1 MADALHIEGHPPVG
15 IPTWQSMN
23 SAPDSSDATGAPSR
37 FDVLVRSL
45 PWDWLEALSR
55 NLQLDVQI
63 VDAHVNAM
71 LPSTPTPSPLARL
84 IAARSPDVRS
94 LVETAIARRAA
105 QAITSQTMRV
115 LAYPLINGDELPGAV
130 VIGRSA
136 TARRPGPTPVP
147 PADVDFEAAALS
159 ILRAI
164 QAHLHGGSATLRPQ
178 FDDLSSVGHVLD
190 AAAAHGTDRELVSAF
205 AAALAFWKRID
216 VYGYVTTASG
226 TYAAE
231 VWPPSTTQPQMAAMV
246 AASDLPAGS
255 ALTPLSQA
263 QIQALGIRSAR
274 DVLIARVPEGE
285 YPWLLVFCGNIPA
298 QDVSRLGLYVR
309 LLDQLIRTVT
319 SESIVRVLTA
329 ISAHL
334 IEHAD
339 DVEAAA
345 SGVLDALNAT
355 IGMSG
360 SALTV
365 TTGYGAPLLQ
375 VGQTEPYPRPTDVAT
390 GSRFATLR
398 RVPNH
403 YTFSLILTS
412 GEGRRIT
419 RYQRDITEAVAQ
431 LLDAWV
437 RRVLPQLQQR
447 DRRAGS
453 RNFDEVLDK
462 FAGQALE
469 RGSVVSV
476 VVVLIADAACFPG
489 LTQQWIARIR
499 GTMRAADM
507 VGMLGE
513 GEIGLLLHDTGRER
527 AEIVAH
533 RILKLLE
540 SADDAYTSPVVATGV
555 ATRSPNGSAAGG
567 TGIAEE
573 ARNSAIA
580 RATGFAHQDQPMP
593 SHNDSR

>member
-1 MADALHIEGHPPVG
+1 
-15 IPTWQSMN
+15 MN
-23 SAPDSSDATGAPSR
+23 SAPDSPDATGAPSR

-45 PWDWLEALSR
+45 PWDWLDALSR
-55 NLQLDVQI
+55 SLLLDVQI
-63 VDAHVNAM
+63 VDAHVNSK

-84 IAARSPDVRS
+84 IASRAPEVRS
-94 LVETAIARRAA
+94 VVEAAIARRAA
-105 QAITSQTMRV
+105 QAISSQTMRV

-130 VIGRSA
+130 VIARMA
-136 TARRPGPTPVP
+136 NARRPGPMQPE
-147 PADVDFEAAALS
+147 VDFEAAAHS

-178 FDDLSSVGHVLD
+178 FDDLASVGHVLD

-246 AASDLPAGS
+246 AASDLPAGG

-263 QIQALGIRSAR
+263 QIQALGIRNAH

-285 YPWLLVFCGNIPA
+285 FPWLLVFCGNIPP
-298 QDVSRLGLYVR
+298 QDVNRLGLYVR

-319 SESIVRVLTA
+319 SESIVRVITA
-329 ISAHL
+329 MSAHL
-334 IEHAD
+334 LEHAD
-339 DVEAAA
+339 DVETAA

-375 VGQTEPYPRPTDVAT
+375 VGQTEPYPRPTDVAA

-403 YTFSLILTS
+403 YTFSLVLTS
-412 GEGRRIT
+412 SEGRRIT
-419 RYQRDITEAVAQ
+419 RYQRDVTEAVAQ
-431 LLDAWV
+431 LVDAWV

-469 RGSVVSV
+469 RGTVVSV

-527 AEIVAH
+527 AEIVAQ

-540 SADDAYTSPVVATGV
+540 SAEDAYTSPVVATGV
-555 ATRSPNGSAAGG
+555 ATRSPNGSSGG
-567 TGIAEE
+567 GSGIAEE

-580 RATGFAHQDQPMP
+580 RATGFVHQDQPMS
-593 SHNDSR
+593 SHNDR

>member
-1 MADALHIEGHPPVG
+1 
-15 IPTWQSMN
+15 MN

-37 FDVLVRSL
+37 FDVLVHSL

-71 LPSTPTPSPLARL
+71 LPSTATPSPLARL

-94 LVETAIARRAA
+94 LVESALARRAA

-136 TARRPGPTPVP
+136 TVRRPGPTPVP
-147 PADVDFEAAALS
+147 AADVDFEAAALS

-231 VWPPSTTQPQMAAMV
+231 VWPPSTTQPQMAGMV

-255 ALTPLSQA
+255 GLTPLSQA

-285 YPWLLVFCGNIPA
+285 YPWLLVFCGNIAP
-298 QDVSRLGLYVR
+298 QDVSRLALYVR

-345 SGVLDALNAT
+345 SGVLEALNAT
-355 IGMSG
+355 IAMSG

-412 GEGRRIT
+412 AEGRRIT

-469 RGSVVSV
+469 RGSLVSV

-555 ATRSPNGSAAGG
+555 ATRSPNGSATGG

-593 SHNDSR
+593 SHNDGR